1 MNFIYSLFAF
11 SPVILVTLFII
22 FLRMP
27 ATRAMPISLISM
39 AAIAMVAWQVP
50 GVQVAAATLEGFI
63 IAISL
68 IWILYGAVLLLNM
81 LVSSGAMESIR
92 TWFTLITPDQRIQAI
107 IIAWL
112 LGSFLEGAAG
122 FGSPVAICAPLMVA
136 LGFPPLAAVI
146 MALLSNSISVA
157 FGTAGSTILVGTL
170 QGVQLSNGNATS
182 LHPLLQPGALP
193 GLMDAVSVQTAL
205 INLLPGTIIPLL
217 SVMILTR
224 FWGKNKSWREGL
236 QVWKFA
242 LLAGISFTGFSALIA
257 IFLGPEFPAI
267 LGSLFALILMVSLA
281 RRGILVPK
289 PAWTFAEEIQN
300 PIEEKPR
307 LKLTFKRSI
316 SPYILAIGLLV
327 ISRLDFL
334 PFKNWMNGIQI
345 GISHIFGTQIS
356 TFFSPIYSA
365 GTIFSLV
372 AILSIFIIHTPL
384 KHLWPVVK
392 NTNRS
397 LLPSMIAL
405 ATAIPMVRIFIHT
418 SINGLGLPSMP
429 FVLAESIS
437 HALGPFWTVAAPFVG
452 ALGVF
457 IAGSATVSNLMF
469 SLLQFDI
476 AVKHNLNPATIL
488 ALQTAGASLGKMIC
502 VVNVVAAASVVGLQ
516 GKEGK
521 IIRFTIV
528 PALILVTLA
537 AVAGMVLQI

>member
-1 MNFIYSLFAF
+1 MNFIYSLLAF

-22 FLRMP
+22 VLRMP

-81 LVSSGAMESIR
+81 LISSGAMESIR

-170 QGVQLSNGNATS
+170 QGVQLGNGNATS

-224 FWGKNKSWREGL
+224 FWGKNKSWTEGL
-236 QVWKFA
+236 LVWKFA
-242 LLAGISFTGFSALIA
+242 LLAGVSFTGFSALIA

-267 LGSLFALILMVSLA
+267 LGSLFALILMVNLA

-289 PAWTFAEEIQN
+289 PAWTFAGEVPN
-300 PIEEKPR
+300 PIEEKPQPQ
-307 LKLTFKRSI
+307 LTFTRAI

-334 PFKNWMNGIQI
+334 PFKAWMNGVQI

-365 GTIFSLV
+365 GTIFSLA
-372 AILSIFIIHTPL
+372 AILSIFIVHTPTE
-384 KHLWPVVK
+384 HLWPAVK

-405 ATAIPMVRIFIHT
+405 ATAIPMVRIFIHS

-437 HALGPFWTVAAPFVG
+437 QGLGPFWTAAAPFVG

-521 IIRFTIV
+521 IIRFTV
-528 PALILVTLA
+528 LPALILVTLA
-537 AVAGMVLQI
+537 AVAGMILQ